1 MKDGFFPILFV
12 LIFIKTFDF
21 GLLLCIFDYKF
32 ILMISEKIATLIN
45 EQIAHEQYAAQ
56 YYLSMSAWFS
66 GKDLDGI
73 ANYFRVQSKE
83 ELMHADKMFDFL
95 NDVGGE
101 IIIGEIAKPPHEFEN
116 AIDIFEKALEHEKK
130 VTRSIFNIVKNA
142 NDEGDFATTSFL
154 QWFINEQVEEEASAS
169 QLVTKI
175 KMVSDNPSALY
186 LFDQELAQRVFT
198 PDPTA

>member
-1 MKDGFFPILFV
+1 MV
-12 LIFIKTFDF
+12 
-21 GLLLCIFDYKF
+21 
-32 ILMISEKIATLIN
+32 SEKIAKLIN

-83 ELMHADKMFDFL
+83 ELMHADKMFDYL

-101 IIIGEIAKPPHEFEN
+101 IIIGEIAKPPHEFES
-116 AIDIFEKALEHEKK
+116 ATDIFEKALAHEKI
-130 VTRSIFNIVKNA
+130 VTKSIFNIVKNA
-142 NDEGDFATTSFL
+142 NEEGDFATTSFL

-169 QLVTKI
+169 QYVTKI
-175 KMVSDNPSALY
+175 KMVCDNPSALY
-186 LFDQELAQRVFT
+186 LFDQELSQRVFT
-198 PDPTA
+198 PDTTA